1 MIESVTDSDWA
12 GCKRSRKSKSSLQ
25 IFVGGS
31 LVTSAV
37 RTQKSISLSSG
48 EAEFVAMVSGA
59 CEARYVKDCL
69 EYMVKG
75 NYNVEAR
82 LRGDSAAGRGIAQ
95 RVGCGRVRHLDA
107 GLLWLQQ
114 AVKERMFKV
123 GAIAGAANPSDLGTK
138 PVPAARLR
146 ELLFKLGAV
155 DESYELVGKAE
166 HEEAAARRNA
176 KELFKNSGTGIKNI
190 KQIMP
195 TLLILSQIQ
204 GIEGLSLV
212 AGFENYTLE
221 DVAVIFVTAS
231 IGLLLGLLLIGV
243 PGGILLLGK
252 WVLGLASKESA
263 RKPCTRDVGTQ
274 ANLGMDR
281 AEQRFVDEYV
291 NRTTEQR
298 TVIYEQA
305 REIERFEEALREAR
319 RTQRNVEVR
328 EVVPA
333 RIAVATSRGERY
345 HRPGC
350 GNLRSSTVKTYTPCG
365 HCFPNVG

>member
-1 MIESVTDSDWA
+1 
-12 GCKRSRKSKSSLQ
+12 
-25 IFVGGS
+25 
-31 LVTSAV
+31 
-37 RTQKSISLSSG
+37 
-48 EAEFVAMVSGA
+48 MVP
-59 CEARYVKDCL
+59 
-69 EYMVKG
+69 
-75 NYNVEAR
+75 
-82 LRGDSAAGRGIAQ
+82 
-95 RVGCGRVRHLDA
+95 
-107 GLLWLQQ
+107 LL
-114 AVKERMFKV
+114 
-123 GAIAGAANPSDLGTK
+123 ANPSDLGTK

-166 HEEAAARRNA
+166 QEEAAARRNA
-176 KELFKNSGTGIKNI
+176 KELFKNSVTGIKNI

-195 TLLILSQIQ
+195 ILLILSQIQ

-221 DVAVIFVTAS
+221 DAAVIFVTAS

-252 WVLGLASKESA
+252 WMLSLASKGSA
-263 RKPCTRDVGTQ
+263 RKPCTQDAGTQ
-274 ANLGMDR
+274 VNLGMDR

-305 REIERFEEALREAR
+305 REIERLEEALREAR
-319 RTQRNVEVR
+319 RTQRNVEVH

-333 RIAVATSRGERY
+333 RIAAATSRGERY

-350 GNLRSSTVKTYTPCG
+350 GNLRSSTIKTYTPCG
-365 HCFPNVG
+365 HCFPNMG